1 MRIKD
6 NFELRDICGEKVLI
20 AEGVENIDFNQIVSF
35 NETSAFVWE
44 KAFGRD
50 FTCEYL
56 AKQLCD
62 NYEVDY
68 NQSLQDVKAL
78 IAQWQKAGM
87 LTSDQ
92 SNEE

>member
-35 NETSAFVWE
+35 NETSAFLWDS
-44 KAFGRD
+44 ASGLD

-56 AKQLCD
+56 TEKLCEK
-62 NYEVDY
+62 YEVKREDAF
-68 NQSLQDVKAL
+68 QDVKEL
-78 IAQWQKAGM
+78 VSQWKKAG
-87 LTSDQ
+87 LLV
-92 SNEE
+92 